1 MSLCLRVRPFSFRL
15 VRIRSSA
22 MKDEILSEMRQ
33 KMNKTAE
40 ALERDFRRIRT
51 GRASTALLE
60 GIKVDCYDTQMP
72 LEQVASIAVPESRLI
87 SIQPWDLS
95 IIGDIEK
102 AILKSELGL
111 TPANDG
117 KIIRISIP
125 PLTEERRKEL
135 ARLAKKMAEE
145 NRISIRNL
153 RREANEMFKELKTE
167 KEISEDEFF
176 KSQDDVQKITDE
188 FIKKIDEITSRKEKE
203 IIEF

>member
-1 MSLCLRVRPFSFRL
+1 
-15 VRIRSSA
+15 

-87 SIQPWDLS
+87 TIQPWDLS

-111 TPANDG
+111 TPASDG